1 MCIVP
6 LGVTQYLT
14 TSLSVCIQTFK
25 SEFCRCFSW
34 LSYFSS
40 RFQPQCKDAVITRV
54 KQLLWKLITTVNQ
67 YTVTEVIA
75 HISPSISFPF
85 FLVIY
90 SEYHVEVLGE
100 YRAFQ
105 HHKVYVMTNYTGISS
120 FSLVL
125 GSAWKPL
132 MEVHINTNRT
142 HACIT
147 GSING
152 FTGCARDK
160 MGCRQREEKGEEVEG
175 LPPLLS
181 LFIFEANI
189 VYCGFHLILGCWFS
203 ISRPVFLSSSSHLI
217 IMERSLSAVMAIEKR
232 RAA

>member
-1 MCIVP
+1 
-6 LGVTQYLT
+6 
-14 TSLSVCIQTFK
+14 
-25 SEFCRCFSW
+25 
-34 LSYFSS
+34 
-40 RFQPQCKDAVITRV
+40 
-54 KQLLWKLITTVNQ
+54 
-67 YTVTEVIA
+67 
-75 HISPSISFPF
+75 
-85 FLVIY
+85 
-90 SEYHVEVLGE
+90 
-100 YRAFQ
+100 
-105 HHKVYVMTNYTGISS
+105 MTNYTGISS

-189 VYCGFHLILGCWFS
+189 VYCGFHQILGCWFS
-203 ISRPVFLSSSSHLI
+203 ISRPVFLSSSSHHNGTVTFCRNGNREKESSLTRGCI
-217 IMERSLSAVMAIEKR
+217 SDLSAISPQSTPNRKSICGDLHVMLIGREKPIFIFFYCPCSFPIR
-232 RAA
+232 SWWI